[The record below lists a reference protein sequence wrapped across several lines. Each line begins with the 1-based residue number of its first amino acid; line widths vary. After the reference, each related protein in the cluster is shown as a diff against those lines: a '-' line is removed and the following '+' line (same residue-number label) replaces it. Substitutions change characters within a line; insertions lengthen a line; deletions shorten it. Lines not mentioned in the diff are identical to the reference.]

1 METTKQGVHS
11 LQSSSQEQLRLEAK
25 RESFSNR
32 EVGTKWAAYA
42 WPSVT
47 LSPAHYNTH
56 AHDSREVGGTWG
68 LNGKAM
74 MFTNKDTTWR
84 HAIVLGPGRVGCL
97 DKAIPLVACSQVS
110 PHLVT

>member
-1 METTKQGVHS
+1 MHS

-56 AHDSREVGGTWG
+56 APPLSFFWVSICS
-68 LNGKAM
+68 LA
-74 MFTNKDTTWR
+74 
-84 HAIVLGPGRVGCL
+84 VLEL
-97 DKAIPLVACSQVS
+97 TL
-110 PHLVT
+110 